1 MIKSVKAALLSS
13 SRAKWLDPF
22 FLLLSLLVLIFAVF
36 ITYKWTA
43 ISVYLKFV
51 IEFVSALLIIF
62 FLALTKKGISLFK
75 FSKEAR
81 AELKKVHWPLRQETM
96 QTTLIVVVMV
106 VVVGLFL
113 WGVDGLF
120 IWLINALTGQRG

>member
-1 MIKSVKAALLSS
+1 MIKSIKKALFSS
-13 SRAKWLDPF
+13 SRAKWVDPF
-22 FLLLSLLVLIFAVF
+22 FFFLSLVILASAFF
-36 ITYKWTA
+36 IIYKWVSV
-43 ISVYLKFV
+43 SVYLKLV
-51 IEFVSALLIIF
+51 IEVFAALLIVF
-62 FLALTKKGISLFK
+62 FLGLTKKGIALFK

-81 AELKKVHWPLRQETM
+81 GELKKVHWPLRQETI

-106 VVVGLFL
+106 VIVGLFL